1 MHGLYSKNLTEEN
14 IDEVIQS
21 EREINAKLTLENEKI
36 KGRNG
41 EIQQRLLSFIQ
52 DNFIFESNSTEDV
65 KKYNGVLLALIDY
78 MDRLKMV
85 DSYMRKET
93 DGLLEEFFRCIKE
106 AIVKESNLC
115 YLIREDMNQLKISG
129 QEEAIRKHVLALR
142 KLYEHNSVLR
152 AQVSLFNS
160 FKLKDENLIHVDFEQ
175 LQIRYKNLK
184 SKGSCL
190 EKKIQNLNQKIKRST
205 EKKLHYDEKKLYL
218 EKMLEDKQV
227 ALEESQRAIC
237 TKKKLVNEL
246 KRKKEESIKK
256 YSEVETSV
264 ITKNVFEEFQ
274 EKKIQLDRLKEK
286 VGFANRSENVWNLEE
301 VKETYERLQ
310 KAHEE

>member
-1 MHGLYSKNLTEEN
+1 MMHRLCSKNLTEEN

-21 EREINAKLTLENEKI
+21 EKSINEKLTRENEQI
-36 KGRNG
+36 KEKNG
-41 EIQQRLLSFIQ
+41 QIQQRLLSFIQ

-65 KKYNGVLLALIDY
+65 HKYNGVLLSLIDY

-106 AIVKESNLC
+106 AIVKQSNLC

-129 QEEAIRKHVLALR
+129 KEEAFRKHVLALR

-160 FKLKDENLIHVDFEQ
+160 FKLKDENLIHANFEQ
-175 LQIRYKNLK
+175 LQLRYKNLR

-190 EKKIQNLNQKIKRST
+190 EKKIENLNQKIKRST
-205 EKKLHYDEKKLYL
+205 EKKLHYDEKNLYL
-218 EKMLEDKQV
+218 EKMLEEKQG
-227 ALEESQRAIC
+227 ALDESQSAIC
-237 TKKKLVNEL
+237 SKKKLVNEL
-246 KRKKEESIKK
+246 KKKKDESIKK

-264 ITKNVFEEFQ
+264 ITKNVFEEFH
-274 EKKIQLDRLKEK
+274 EKKIHLDRLKEK
-286 VGFANRSENVWNLEE
+286 LEE
-301 VKETYERLQ
+301 VKQKYERLQ
-310 KAHEE
+310 KAHEVK